1 MDAGT
6 EKLQLDFRI
15 RLSRERAFYGPGTHQ
30 LLQLT
35 DETGSLLE
43 ACRRM
48 GISYSKGRKII
59 ALTEQQLG
67 YPVVESQQGGKS
79 GGRSSVTEAGKALIR
94 NYAAFCTEAKGQLES
109 LFQKYF

>member
-1 MDAGT
+1 MDTGT

-15 RLSRERAFYGPGTHQ
+15 RLSRGRAFYGPGTHQ

-35 DETGSLLE
+35 GETGSLLE

-67 YPVVESQQGGKS
+67 YPIIESQQGGKS
-79 GGRSSVTEAGKALIR
+79 GGRSSVTEEGRTLIE
-94 NYAAFCTEAKGQLES
+94 NYTELCAEARKQLET